1 MTNCA
6 KCRRPL
12 RLPSHDGLGP
22 VCRRKSAAA
31 IPAADLFGFRPEV
44 FAQEVGDKLLAALR
58 QEIAALTRRRM
69 EALA

>member
-1 MTNCA
+1 MTHCSA
-6 KCRRPL
+6 CHRPL
-12 RLPSHDGLGP
+12 RLPSPDGLGP
-22 VCRRKSAAA
+22 VCRRNRAAPA
-31 IPAADLFGFRPEV
+31 SAADLFGFRPEV

>member
-1 MTNCA
+1 
-6 KCRRPL
+6 
-12 RLPSHDGLGP
+12 